1 LKREG
6 DSLMLSKRDLCKT
19 PPFAQFLCQA
29 QILIL
34 KILNVFLWLKFS
46 PSLNLNKIEHFSK
59 VSKRETARFIR
70 CISKTHLSQADM
82 DHMLHFLQKDVHWD
96 YLRALAEMEG
106 VAGLLYYHLKALDL
120 LDYLPKSFIERL
132 GNTYNQTKRH
142 TLAIL
147 SKVEALASKLEG
159 AHIPVLALQGLSL
172 VSIYKN
178 PGLRPLGDADLM
190 VKANHKGKLKSI
202 LWGTGYRM
210 PSFMYPDLLCQDGIW
225 VDIHTHILN
234 LERIRSRQ
242 YLFPEDL
249 APMWVRAIP
258 FFDKSGGLLL
268 LDPYDNFIALAAHAL
283 KHSYSRLIWLVDL
296 YESLLKW
303 AGNTGGWEGMI
314 DRAYFWQQEK
324 VVLYA
329 LILMERILDL
339 KVPLWVKD
347 YLGIRKLNIL
357 EKQVIRMKLKGFSSG
372 ELCYVLW
379 LFNIK
384 GIKRKLKFFK
394 ETLFPKD
401 KIMNQIFPHKSGTNK
416 GLIYLRRII
425 NMIIILWRNLRQALI
440 FSFRAGG
447 GI

>member
-1 LKREG
+1 
-6 DSLMLSKRDLCKT
+6 MLSR
-19 PPFAQFLCQA
+19 Q
-29 QILIL
+29 
-34 KILNVFLWLKFS
+34 
-46 PSLNLNKIEHFSK
+46 
-59 VSKRETARFIR
+59 ETVRFIR

-82 DHMLHFLQKDVHWD
+82 DHMLHFLKKDVPWD
-96 YLRALAEMEG
+96 YLGALAEMEG
-106 VAGLLYYHLKALDL
+106 IAGLLYYRLKTSDL
-120 LDYLPKSFIERL
+120 VDYLPKSFIGRL
-132 GNTYNQTKRH
+132 ENTYRQTKKH

-147 SKVEALASKLEG
+147 AKAEALSSSFEEAGIS
-159 AHIPVLALQGLSL
+159 VLALQGLSL
-172 VSIYKN
+172 VKVYGD

-190 VKANHKGKLKSI
+190 VKPCHKGKLKR
-202 LWGTGYRM
+202 LLYEAEYRM

-314 DRAYFWQQEK
+314 ERAYFWRQEK

-329 LILMERILDL
+329 LILMERIFDL

-357 EKQVIRMKLKGFSSG
+357 EKQVIRMKFKGFSSG

-384 GIKRKLKFFK
+384 GIKRK
-394 ETLFPKD
+394 
-401 KIMNQIFPHKSGTNK
+401 
-416 GLIYLRRII
+416 
-425 NMIIILWRNLRQALI
+425 
-440 FSFRAGG
+440 
-447 GI
+447 

>member
-1 LKREG
+1 
-6 DSLMLSKRDLCKT
+6 MLSR
-19 PPFAQFLCQA
+19 Q
-29 QILIL
+29 
-34 KILNVFLWLKFS
+34 
-46 PSLNLNKIEHFSK
+46 
-59 VSKRETARFIR
+59 ETVKFIR
-70 CISKTHLSQADM
+70 CISKTQLRQTDM
-82 DHMLHFLQKDVHWD
+82 DHMLQFLKKDVPWD
-96 YLRALAEMEG
+96 YLGALAEMEG
-106 VAGLLYYHLKALDL
+106 VAGLLYQHLKTLALFG
-120 LDYLPKSFIERL
+120 YLPKSLIGRL
-132 GNTYNQTKRH
+132 ENTYHQTKKH

-147 SKVEALASKLEG
+147 KETEDLSPRFEQASI
-159 AHIPVLALQGLSL
+159 AVLALQGLSL
-172 VSIYKN
+172 MNIYKD

-190 VKANHKGKLKSI
+190 VKPGYKWKLRRLLLRI
-202 LWGTGYRM
+202 GFQM
-210 PSFMYPDLLCQDGIW
+210 PDFLYPDLFNKDDIW

-296 YESLLKW
+296 HESLLKW

-314 DRAYFWQQEK
+314 ERAYFWRQEK

-339 KVPLWVKD
+339 KVPLWVKRD
-347 YLGIRKLNIL
+347 LKIEKLNIL
-357 EKQVIRMKLKGFSSG
+357 EKQVIRLKLKGFASG
-372 ELCYVLW
+372 ELCFALW

-384 GIKRKLKFFK
+384 GTGRRLKFFK
-394 ETLFPKD
+394 ETLFPRG
-401 KIMNQIFPHKSGTNK
+401 KIMNQIFPYKPGKVN

-425 NMIIILWRNLRQALI
+425 DMIILVLKNLCQALV
-440 FSFRAGG
+440 FSLKIGKSG
-447 GI
+447 

>member
-1 LKREG
+1 
-6 DSLMLSKRDLCKT
+6 M
-19 PPFAQFLCQA
+19 
-29 QILIL
+29 I
-34 KILNVFLWLKFS
+34 
-46 PSLNLNKIEHFSK
+46 NKQ
-59 VSKRETARFIR
+59 ETVKFIR
-70 CISKTHLSQADM
+70 CISKTQLRQTDM
-82 DHMLHFLQKDVHWD
+82 EHMLQFLKKDVPWD
-96 YLRALAEMEG
+96 YLGALAEMEG
-106 VAGLLYYHLKALDL
+106 VAGLLYYHLKASDMV
-120 LDYLPKSFIERL
+120 DYLPRSFIKKLE
-132 GNTYNQTKRH
+132 NTYQQAAKH

-147 SKVEALASKLEG
+147 SEAKALASKLEE

-172 VSIYKN
+172 VRVYGD
-178 PGLRPLGDADLM
+178 PGLRPLGDVDLM
-190 VKANHKGKLKSI
+190 VKPCHKGKLKR
-202 LWGTGYRM
+202 LLYEAEYRM
-210 PSFMYPDLLCQDGIW
+210 PSFMYPDLLCQDGVW

-249 APMWVRAIP
+249 ASMWVRAVP

-303 AGNTGGWEGMI
+303 AGNTGGWERMI
-314 DRAYFWQQEK
+314 DRAYFWRQEK

-425 NMIIILWRNLRQALI
+425 NMIIILWRNLRQVLI